1 MLRSGIIDLCKKQ
14 FALDYNCVPHDF
26 DNKTTLITAPRAC
39 PGQRRYATGTSTLSA
54 AAIAFKV
61 SKFSDGGQSIKM

>member
-39 PGQRRYATGTSTLSA
+39 PGQRRYATGTSTLS
-54 AAIAFKV
+54 IL
-61 SKFSDGGQSIKM
+61 S